1 MKTSRYILIAALTVI
16 AASCQDKIAP
26 EQTTNEVIFSASIDS
41 PATKVVLGDAY
52 VGSDNLTHYPMLW
65 HGAEKITIFDSKGQ
79 NRYFVGYAQER
90 DEENNRVDVSM
101 ASVNFKFDDRY
112 EDGATFELAE
122 GTTYYAVEPYSNK
135 HSLVD
140 GKITQ
145 IIANSQYTNPEFG
158 NLPCISISV
167 NDAGTISYGETAM
180 AALAKTTDTYLSFK
194 PTTALIKFTVGN
206 DNVTRVVFKGQDSEV
221 VAGTATFDF
230 TGEQPSLESV
240 ASTSNTM
247 YLRIDSNGTVFTK
260 GETYYIAVLPQTLKP
275 QLGFTVS
282 GNTKYK
288 KGGNQITLAPGMI
301 LDLGTVEIAF

>member
-1 MKTSRYILIAALTVI
+1 MKTTKYTLIAALAI
-16 AASCQDKIAP
+16 FSAACQDKIAP

-41 PATKVVLGDAY
+41 QATKVVLGDAY
-52 VGSDNLTHYPMLW
+52 VGSDNKNHYPMLW
-65 HGAEKITIFDSKGQ
+65 HGAEKITVFDAEGK

-90 DEENNRVDVSM
+90 DEENKRVDVSM

-122 GTTYYAVEPYSNK
+122 GTTYYAVEPYSDK
-135 HSLVD
+135 HSLVE

-145 IIANSQYTNPEFG
+145 AIANSQYPNPELG
-158 NLPCISISV
+158 NLPCISRTV
-167 NDAGTISYGETAM
+167 NDDGTISYGETAM

-194 PTTALIKFTVGN
+194 PTTALIKFTIGS
-206 DNVTRVVFKGQDSEV
+206 DHVTRVIFKGTNKEV

-230 TGEQPSLESV
+230 SGEQPSLESV

-247 YLRIDSNGTVFTK
+247 YLRIDGTEPFTK

-275 QLGFTVS
+275 QLGFTVGGS
-282 GNTKYK
+282 TKYK
-288 KGGNQITLAPGMI
+288 KGDNQITLAPGMI